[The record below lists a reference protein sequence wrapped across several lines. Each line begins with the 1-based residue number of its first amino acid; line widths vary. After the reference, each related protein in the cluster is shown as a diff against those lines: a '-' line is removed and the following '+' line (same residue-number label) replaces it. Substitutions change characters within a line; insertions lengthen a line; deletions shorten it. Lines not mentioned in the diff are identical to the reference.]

1 MHYTEI
7 ANYIEKNEL
16 FPKLNIKKYDRK
28 NFGNFLTRL
37 VYRYDTRINLTDD
50 LFKNKIEWHSEN
62 DEVTDLHLLNPGF
75 NYYVIDNDTIHLDKT
90 LYNNINTNININF
103 GIYYK
108 NINKFKDA
116 VLPTPTDLVL
126 NINNLKNNYSLF
138 KEEKF
143 VQIKDNFIQFINLK
157 NFDRIIS
164 SFDQINYITNKN
176 KWISTRKE
184 IGEVEY
190 WIQKFSEEGFKYPLC
205 FLLTDNNM
213 LYPIAC
219 NCRVFAALY
228 LNLPSIPAC
237 IVISNDKI
245 DYKNKVI

>member
-16 FPKLNIKKYDRK
+16 FPKLDIKKYDRK
-28 NFGNFLTRL
+28 DFGNFLTRL
-37 VYRYDTRINLTDD
+37 VYRYDTCINLTDD

-62 DEVTDLHLLNPGF
+62 DEVTDICSLNPGF

-90 LYNNINTNININF
+90 LYNSINTDININF

-108 NINKFKDA
+108 SINKFKDA

-126 NINNLKNNYSLF
+126 NIKNLKSNYSLF

-164 SFDQINYITNKN
+164 SFDQINYITNRN

-219 NCRVFAALY
+219 NCRVFAVLY

>member
-16 FPKLNIKKYDRK
+16 FPKLDIKKYDRK
-28 NFGNFLTRL
+28 DFGNFLTRL
-37 VYRYDTRINLTDD
+37 VYRYDTCINLTDD

-62 DEVTDLHLLNPGF
+62 DEVTDICSLNPGF

-90 LYNNINTNININF
+90 LYNSINTDININF

-108 NINKFKDA
+108 SINKFKDA

-126 NINNLKNNYSLF
+126 NIKNLKSNYSLF

-164 SFDQINYITNKN
+164 SFDQINYITNRN

-219 NCRVFAALY
+219 NWRVFAVLY